1 MLALG
6 YSRNAQ
12 SQSAEECF
20 LNTMLTCQCQGQV
33 KAAALRYLAAARAE
47 VAVRTLDSVDMNVSI
62 LHTVHS
68 VSAGAL
74 CTLVISCS
82 MNLSPAPGQEEQCNE
97 SQTTAVTHT
106 TFCR

>member
-6 YSRNAQ
+6 YFRNAQ

-33 KAAALRYLAAARAE
+33 KAAALHYLAAARAE
-47 VAVRTLDSVDMNVSI
+47 VAVRTLDLLNMN
-62 LHTVHS
+62 TVHS

-82 MNLSPAPGQEEQCNE
+82 MNLSPAPGQEEQYNE
-97 SQTTAVTHT
+97 SQTTALTHILLLK
-106 TFCR
+106 